1 MGDGVT
7 SSDETFDTAVES
19 ACRRL
24 NLANDV
30 ELIGD
35 YVLVAAANG
44 FDRDGDRTASGY
56 TITRSGDQPA
66 YITLGLLEAAKAI
79 VNNGWH
85 RSGDD
90 DG

>member
-19 ACRRL
+19 ACQRL
-24 NLANDV
+24 NLTEGA

-35 YVLVAAANG
+35 YVLIAAGNG
-44 FDRDGDRTASGY
+44 FDNDGDRTASVY
-56 TITRSGDQPA
+56 VVTRSGDQPS
-66 YITLGLLEAAKAI
+66 YITLGLLEAAKGI
-79 VNNGWH
+79 INDGWH